1 MQEPETVD
9 KYPNATKEEVLK
21 IQQVVGRILYY
32 AQAAD
37 LTAIT
42 LLSTIAS
49 EQAEAMNTTLMK
61 TKQLLYYLA
70 THPNSTMMFYASKM
84 IMNIHSDAS
93 YLSSKGARS
102 RVSGIVFMDS
112 LPNDDKPILLDGAFY
127 SLYAIQKFVAS
138 SAKEPELGAL
148 FLNMKAVK
156 TCQLTLNKLGHPQP
170 PTQIHCDNINTAG
183 ISNKTVNKYRSR
195 STEMKYFSACDQV
208 KNWRFC
214 CLLAPRSREIRILHQ
229 QAS

>member
-70 THPNSTMMFYASKM
+70 THPNSTMRFYDSDM
-84 IMNIHSDAS
+84 IIKIHLDAS
-93 YLSSKGARS
+93 YLSAKGAR
-102 RVSGIVFMDS
+102 I
-112 LPNDDKPILLDGAFY
+112 
-127 SLYAIQKFVAS
+127 
-138 SAKEPELGAL
+138 
-148 FLNMKAVK
+148 
-156 TCQLTLNKLGHPQP
+156 C
-170 PTQIHCDNINTAG
+170 
-183 ISNKTVNKYRSR
+183 
-195 STEMKYFSACDQV
+195 
-208 KNWRFC
+208 
-214 CLLAPRSREIRILHQ
+214 APRHFSWVLSQRTTN
-229 QAS
+229 